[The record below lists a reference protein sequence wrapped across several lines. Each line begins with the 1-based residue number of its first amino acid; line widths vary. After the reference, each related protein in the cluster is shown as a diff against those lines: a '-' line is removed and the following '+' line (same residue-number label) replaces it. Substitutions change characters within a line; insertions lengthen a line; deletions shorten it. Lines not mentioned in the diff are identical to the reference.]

1 MKEKDILRRFIFE
14 ELGVRG
20 EWVKLA
26 NSWQEAKQRQ
36 KGGPNVQQQFG
47 QSLAAV
53 VMLSATIKFKGSMIL
68 QAQGNGDFR
77 TLVAQST
84 HDRKI
89 RGLTRSRDRVQAGS
103 LESMYGQ
110 GRLVLT
116 IEPDKGEPYQGI
128 VPLQG
133 CNLASALHTYFEQSE
148 QLRTRLWLFADET
161 HAAGLLIQELPSQL
175 HYEPDW
181 ERIEILADTVT
192 EKELLELDS
201 DQLLYRLFH
210 QEKVRLYDAE
220 PVEFSCSCSRQKLE
234 RTLLTFG
241 RQELE
246 EILQEKGVI
255 EAVCEFCNEQYQF
268 DRIDIE
274 KILSPDSQ
282 AYTQQT
288 RH

>member
-1 MKEKDILRRFIFE
+1 MTEQDILRRFLFE
-14 ELGVRG
+14 DLGVRG

-26 NSWQEAKQRQ
+26 GSWQKAKLHQ
-36 KGGPNVQQQFG
+36 KGCPNVLQQLG
-47 QSLAAV
+47 QALAAV
-53 VMLSATIKFKGSMIL
+53 VMLSATIKFNGSIIL

-84 HDRKI
+84 HDLKI
-89 RGLTRSRDRVQAGS
+89 RGLTRSKDKVQAGS
-103 LESMYGQ
+103 LESLFGQ

-116 IEPDKGEPYQGI
+116 IEPAKGEPYQGI

-133 CNLASALHTYFEQSE
+133 DNLASALQTYFEQSE

-161 HAAGLLIQELPSQL
+161 HAAGLLLQELPSQQN
-175 HYEPDW
+175 YKPDW

-192 EKELLELDS
+192 EQELLGLDS
-201 DQLLYRLFH
+201 EKLLFRLFH
-210 QEKVRLYDAE
+210 EEKVRLFDAE
-220 PVEFSCSCSRQKLE
+220 PVSFSCSCSRQKLE

-246 EILQEKGVI
+246 EIIREQGLIDAG
-255 EAVCEFCNEQYQF
+255 CEFCNERYQF

-274 KILSPDSQ
+274 KILSTDIP
-282 AYTQQT
+282 AYAAPT